1 MKLINKISNYFLISA
16 AITFTI
22 FAIMLYMIVQHTI
35 TNEVDEQ
42 LTNVY
47 QKVVKG
53 LIAGQKADF
62 PPFVE
67 INELTSEK
75 IDVGYKNVSLQ
86 TDEESESESEGE
98 PFRQYTSVTEIDG
111 KKFVVTVRIS
121 LIEKEDMFFSVFFV
135 TAGAVF
141 FFLIVLFLINKFSS
155 QKVLKDFYNTLAK
168 LENFSLADNNKLAL
182 NKSKI
187 KEFTKLNEV
196 VEKLSEKA
204 KNEYR
209 SLKEFTE
216 ESNHELQTPVAVV
229 KSKLEM
235 LLQSENLE
243 KEELNLVNTAINNLN
258 RLERINKSIL
268 LLNKL
273 DHKYLF
279 EESQIDLS
287 EEIKNVISNYSDFI
301 DSKKISLKASLD
313 SKTIIVVNNSLLNIL
328 LNNLISN
335 AIRHNVE
342 SGEIIIELKE
352 KKLIIKNTG
361 LPLNESPEKMFKKFQ
376 KGNKNYDSTGL
387 GLAIVKKIC
396 DLYLIKIQYEAVK
409 DRHIITLTLNQ

>member
-16 AITFTI
+16 AITFAI
-22 FAIMLYMIVQHTI
+22 FAIVLYIIVEHTI

-42 LTNVY
+42 LTNIY

-53 LIAGQKADF
+53 LLLGKEVSF

-67 INELTSEK
+67 ISDLAKSKFES
-75 IDVGYKNVSLQ
+75 GYKDV
-86 TDEESESESEGE
+86 TIKTEEEDESEGE
-98 PFRQYTSVTEIDG
+98 PFRQYSSVTEVNG
-111 KKFVVTVRIS
+111 KKILVKVRIS
-121 LIEKEDMFFSVFFV
+121 LIEKEDMFFSIFFV
-135 TAGAVF
+135 TVGAVF
-141 FFLIVLFLINKFSS
+141 FFLIILFLINKFSS
-155 QKVLKDFYNTLAK
+155 QKVLKDFYHTLEK
-168 LENFSLADNNKLAL
+168 LEGFSLAGNDKLEL

-187 KEFTKLNEV
+187 KEFAKLNEV

-204 KNEYR
+204 KSEYR

-235 LLQSENLE
+235 LLQSENLK
-243 KEELNLVNTAINNLN
+243 KEELSLVNTAINNLN
-258 RLERINKSIL
+258 KLERINKSIL

-279 EESQIDLS
+279 EESHINLS

-301 DSKKISLKASLD
+301 DSQKISLKTSLNP
-313 SKTIIVVNNSLLNIL
+313 KKIIVINNSLLNIL

-335 AIRHNVE
+335 SVRHNLE
-342 SGEIIIELKE
+342 GGQIEIELNE

-361 LPLNESPEKMFKKFQ
+361 VPLTESSENMFKKFQ
-376 KGNKNYDSTGL
+376 KGNKNYDSIGL

-396 DLYLIKIQYEAVK
+396 DLSSINIQYETINDK
-409 DRHIITLTLNQ
+409 HIITLIFDR

>member
-16 AITFTI
+16 AITFAV
-22 FAIMLYMIVQHTI
+22 FAIMLYVIVQHTI

-47 QKVVKG
+47 QKVVKE
-53 LIAGQKADF
+53 LTAGQKADF

-67 INELTSEK
+67 INDLTSGE
-75 IDVGYKNVSLQ
+75 IDLGYKNVSLQ
-86 TDEESESESEGE
+86 TNEESEGEGE

-111 KKFVVTVRIS
+111 EKFVVTVRIS
-121 LIEKEDMFFSVFFV
+121 LIEKEDMFFSIFFV
-135 TAGAVF
+135 TVGAVF

-155 QKVLKDFYNTLAK
+155 QKVLKDFYNTLTK
-168 LENFSLADNNKLAL
+168 LENFSLAYNDKLELNN
-182 NKSKI
+182 SKI

-204 KNEYR
+204 KGEYR

-235 LLQSENLE
+235 LLQSENL
-243 KEELNLVNTAINNLN
+243 KQEELSLVNAAINNLN
-258 RLERINKSIL
+258 KLERINKSIL

-273 DHKYLF
+273 DHKNLF
-279 EESQIDLS
+279 EESQINLS

-301 DSKKISLKASLD
+301 DSKKIYIKTNLD
-313 SKTIIVVNNSLLNIL
+313 SKSTIVVNNSLLNIL

-335 AIRHNVE
+335 SVRHNLE
-342 SGEIIIELKE
+342 GGQIEIELKE

-361 LPLNESPEKMFKKFQ
+361 VPLTESSENMFKKFQ
-376 KGNKNYDSTGL
+376 KGNKNYDSIGL

-396 DLYLIKIQYEAVK
+396 DLYTTNIHYETINDK
-409 DRHIITLTLNQ
+409 HIITLIFNR